1 MTQDE
6 ALAILESGQSAL
18 LTGAAGTGK
27 TYVLNK
33 FIKRAKKRGLH
44 VAVTATTGLAATHLN
59 GTTIH
64 AWSGIGVHD
73 SMDAY
78 AAAKLGASRQDIIR
92 KADVLVIDEISMLHD
107 FRLDMVD
114 EILRLV
120 REDATPFGGMQ
131 VILCGDFFQLPPVN
145 RRDSRQGSF
154 VISSE
159 AWQKNV
165 FTVCYLEKQYRQ
177 SKDEAYTQILNGIR
191 AGVLTRNQLALL
203 DARKQATPDPFTP
216 LTRLLTVNVDVDSVN
231 EEQLDSLEGDVH
243 EYYMDTHGGKNY
255 VEQLQ
260 RSCLAPE
267 TLRLKLGA
275 QVMCI
280 KNAQDRSYVNGSLGV
295 VTGFEK
301 NTDMPE
307 VELLSGRR
315 ITVRPETWELMDGD
329 KRRAQ
334 LMQLP
339 LRLAWAITVHK
350 SQGMTLDAARID
362 LSRAF
367 VEGMGYVA
375 LSRVR
380 SLKHLILDGL
390 NGMALRVSPMAKQID
405 AELRTRSAQ
414 ALEDHAA
421 AIAQWQ
427 ADEASGAHEAAIA
440 QKAAAA
446 SVDPELFEA
455 LRTWRFALAQSK
467 AVPPYVIADN
477 KALEA
482 VAAQKPTTEKA
493 LQNVPGFGPK
503 RVENYGADI
512 LKIVQEHQTPDA
524 PDNPAET
531 FPTDKHAGKR

>member
-1 MTQDE
+1 MRILGDMTQDE
-6 ALAILESGQSAL
+6 ALAILESGRSVL

-33 FIKRAKKRGLH
+33 FIKRAKKHGRNI
-44 VAVTATTGLAATHLN
+44 AVTATTGLAATHLN

-73 SMDAY
+73 SIDKYM
-78 AAAKLGASRQDIIR
+78 AAKLGKSRQEIVR
-92 KADVLVIDEISMLHD
+92 RADVLVIDEISMLHD

-114 EILRLV
+114 EILRMV
-120 REDATPFGGMQ
+120 RESDAPFGGLQ

-154 VISSE
+154 IISSNV
-159 AWQKNV
+159 WQQNV
-165 FTVCYLEKQYRQ
+165 FSVCYLEKQYRQ
-177 SKDEAYTQILNGIR
+177 SEDEVYTQILNGIR
-191 AGVLTRNQLALL
+191 AGVLTRSQL
-203 DARKQATPDPFTP
+203 DALQARSSATPDPFTP
-216 LTRLLTVNVDVDSVN
+216 LTRLLTVNVDVDGVN
-231 EEQLDSLEGDVH
+231 LEHLDELEGEVH
-243 EYYMDTHGGKNY
+243 EYEMETSGAKNY

-267 TLRLKLGA
+267 TLRLKRGA

-280 KNAQDRSYVNGSLGV
+280 KNAQDRRYVNGSLGTV
-295 VTGFEK
+295 IGFEHG
-301 NTDMPE
+301 TDYPV
-307 VELLSGRR
+307 VELLDGRQ
-315 ITVRPETWELMDGD
+315 IIIRPETWELMDGD

-334 LMQLP
+334 LLQLP

-390 NGMALRVSPMAKQID
+390 NGMALRVSPLAKQID
-405 AELRTRSAQ
+405 AELRAKSSSALQ
-414 ALEDHAA
+414 ENAAHLAKWHED
-421 AIAQWQ
+421 
-427 ADEASGAHEAAIA
+427 EESGKHEKEMEAASA
-440 QKAAAA
+440 PQP
-446 SVDPELFEA
+446 VDDVLLER
-455 LRTWRFALAQSK
+455 LREWRFELSK
-467 AVPPYVIADN
+467 SKGQPPYVIANN

-482 VAAQKPTTEKA
+482 VAARKPHTEKE
-493 LQNVPGFGPK
+493 LLDVPGFGAK
-503 RVENYGADI
+503 RVETYGPDI
-512 LKIVQEHQTPDA
+512 LKIVNSE
-524 PDNPAET
+524 E
-531 FPTDKHAGKR
+531 

>member
-6 ALAILESGQSAL
+6 ALAILESGRSAL

-44 VAVTATTGLAATHLN
+44 VAVTATTGLAATHLG

-64 AWSGIGVHD
+64 AWSGIRVHD
-73 SMDAY
+73 SMDKY
-78 AAAKLGASRQDIIR
+78 AAAKLGASRQDLIR

-120 REDATPFGGMQ
+120 REDDAPFGGMQ

-145 RRDSRQGSF
+145 RADSRQGSF

-159 AWQKNV
+159 VWQKNV
-165 FTVCYLEKQYRQ
+165 FSVCYLEKQYRQ
-177 SKDEAYTQILNGIR
+177 SKDEAYTQILNGVR
-191 AGVLTRNQLALL
+191 AGFLTRSQLDILQ
-203 DARKQATPDPFTP
+203 ARKGVTPDPFTP
-216 LTRLLTVNVDVDSVN
+216 HTRLLTVNVDVDSVN
-231 EEQLDSLEGDVH
+231 EEQLDQLAGDVH
-243 EYYMDTHGGKNY
+243 EYHMETHGGKNY
-255 VEQLQ
+255 VEQLR

-267 TLRLKLGA
+267 LLRLKLGA

-280 KNAQDRSYVNGSLGV
+280 KNSQERRYVNGSLGTV
-295 VTGFEK
+295 IDFEK
-301 NTDMPE
+301 NTDYPI
-307 VELLSGRR
+307 VELLNGKRVTIGPDS
-315 ITVRPETWELMDGD
+315 WELMDGD

-334 LMQLP
+334 LVQLP

-350 SQGMTLDAARID
+350 SQGMTLDAAQID

-380 SLKHLILDGL
+380 SLKHLVLDGL

-405 AELRTRSAQ
+405 KELRDRSEQATRDLAPV
-414 ALEDHAA
+414 
-421 AIAQWQ
+421 IAKWQ
-427 ADEASGAHEAAIA
+427 EDEASGAHEAEMARQA
-440 QKAAAA
+440 
-446 SVDPELFEA
+446 EA
-455 LRTWRFALAQSK
+455 LAADPDLLAALRAWRADLAAK
-467 AVPPYVIADN
+467 NAVPPYVIADN

-482 VAAQKPTTEKA
+482 VAAAKPTTKKL
-493 LQNVPGFGPK
+493 LQQVPGFGPK
-503 RVENYGADI
+503 RVENYGDDI
-512 LKIVQEHQTPDA
+512 LSIVQA
-524 PDNPAET
+524 A
-531 FPTDKHAGKR
+531 KS